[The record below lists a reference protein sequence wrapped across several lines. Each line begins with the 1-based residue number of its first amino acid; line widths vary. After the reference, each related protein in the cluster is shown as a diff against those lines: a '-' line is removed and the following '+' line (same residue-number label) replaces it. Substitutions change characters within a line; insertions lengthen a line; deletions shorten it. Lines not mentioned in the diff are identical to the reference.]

1 MKSFVLTKE
10 IFTNAKT
17 YIPLDEKIVLAT
29 VIAERSI
36 KPIKLD
42 KDNGILTNLICE
54 DMATKNILIMQIL
67 IEQYLG
73 LNFTNKEE
81 DIFKSYDYYASGSL
95 INQIERFKFDSEL
108 KAKAYDL
115 LDDFKQFKAIVST
128 TIYNNIL
135 EVNDIGNRI
144 SKALL
149 SILTPENIQ
158 KTVAQIKAELE
169 SIDVGNIHEAEDV
182 DFPSLDD
189 EGEENFGA

>member
-10 IFTNAKT
+10 IFANAKT

-54 DMATKNILIMQIL
+54 DIATKNILIMQIL

-108 KAKAYDL
+108 KAKSYDL